1 MMIRTADHLCSV
13 TVGAIHHNR
22 SCNHARCHPLKN
34 SAVRSV
40 HAVRSRYR
48 DQRKGARTCSCALLQ
63 PDAIFTAATVAVM
76 PLYAVMISSPRSD
89 LAQRL
94 LRPAKFFVTVAA
106 LYVVLLAAW
115 LPHDVFRICGEIIRS
130 CRPLPDVWKLGAM
143 FESAHITVLAWL
155 HLLLLDLY
163 QAREVWLD
171 GLRGGVFT
179 AHSLVFCF
187 MFGPIG
193 VLSHMMTKAAA
204 RWRRKQKT
212 VVMP

>member
-1 MMIRTADHLCSV
+1 MIRSVDHNCSV
-13 TVGAIHHNR
+13 TV
-22 SCNHARCHPLKN
+22 
-34 SAVRSV
+34 
-40 HAVRSRYR
+40 VRSRYR
-48 DQRKGARTCSCALLQ
+48 DERKGIICSSCTLLQ

-76 PLYAVMISSPRSD
+76 PLYAVMISSPRSH
-89 LAQRL
+89 LAQKL
-94 LRPAKFFVTVAA
+94 LRPATFFIAVAA

-115 LPHDVFRICGEIIRS
+115 VPHDVLRICGENIRS

-143 FESAHITVLAWL
+143 FKSAHITVLAWL

-171 GLRGGVFT
+171 GLRHGVFT

-193 VLSHMMTKAAA
+193 VLSHMMTRAAA
-204 RWRRKQKT
+204 RRRQQQT
-212 VVMP
+212 TGVML